1 LPGDDPIIEEN
12 PRRRFD
18 RRLLVKKGI
27 RAMTTE
33 TQDEAKPE
41 EGAKTPRFSKK
52 KKIIAAA
59 GAVLLIGGGAGAFLM
74 GGGSDAEA
82 KESGDHSDKE
92 AKKDSGH
99 GEKSGGGHGKE
110 GGSGLVEVAPLMV
123 NLRTNDGQARFL
135 KLRILL
141 APGSPEDAATIEA
154 NLPMIIDR
162 YQPFLRELRPED
174 LAGSAA
180 VYRLKEELLLRAA
193 DTVGEGV
200 VADVLIQDMVQQ

>member
-1 LPGDDPIIEEN
+1 
-12 PRRRFD
+12 
-18 RRLLVKKGI
+18 
-27 RAMTTE
+27 MTTD

-41 EGAKTPRFSKK
+41 EGAKPPRFSKK

-59 GAVLLIGGGAGAFLM
+59 GAVLLVGGGAGAFLM

-82 KESGDHSDKE
+82 KESGDHSGKE
-92 AKKDSGH
+92 AKKDAGH
-99 GEKSGGGHGKE
+99 GEKSGGGHGEE

-135 KLRILL
+135 KLRIML
-141 APGSPEDAATIEA
+141 APGSPEDATTIED

-180 VYRLKEELLLRAA
+180 VYRLKEELILRAA

>member
-1 LPGDDPIIEEN
+1 MST
-12 PRRRFD
+12 
-18 RRLLVKKGI
+18 
-27 RAMTTE
+27 ATE
-33 TQDEAKPE
+33 TEDQTTPGEVEKA
-41 EGAKTPRFSKK
+41 PRFSKK

-59 GAVLLIGGGAGAFLM
+59 GAVLLIGGGAGAFMMM
-74 GGGSDAEA
+74 GGSEEGGE
-82 KESGDHSDKE
+82 E
-92 AKKDSGH
+92 SGH
-99 GEKSGGGHGKE
+99 GKAASEGHGSAKGGHGEE
-110 GGSGLVEVAPLMV
+110 GGAGLVEVDPLMV

-154 NLPMIIDR
+154 QLPLIIDR

-180 VYRLKEELLLRAA
+180 VYRLKEELILRAA

>member
-1 LPGDDPIIEEN
+1 MVKEGDRAVTTDTDDEIQGETKPG
-12 PRRRFD
+12 
-18 RRLLVKKGI
+18 
-27 RAMTTE
+27 
-33 TQDEAKPE
+33 EAEK
-41 EGAKTPRFSKK
+41 APRFSKK

-59 GAVLLIGGGAGAFLM
+59 GAVLLLGGGAGAFFM
-74 GGGSDAEA
+74 GGGSDEG
-82 KESGDHSDKE
+82 GDHGEKE
-92 AKKDSGH
+92 SGH
-99 GEKSGGGHGKE
+99 GETASKGHGSSSKGGHGEE
-110 GGSGLVEVAPLMV
+110 GGAGLVEVNPLMV

-141 APGSPEDAATIEA
+141 APGTPEDAATIEA

-193 DTVGEGV
+193 DTVGDGV
-200 VADVLIQDMVQQ
+200 VSEVLIQDLVQQ

>member
-1 LPGDDPIIEEN
+1 
-12 PRRRFD
+12 
-18 RRLLVKKGI
+18 
-27 RAMTTE
+27 MTTE

-41 EGAKTPRFSKK
+41 EGAKPPRFSKK

-59 GAVLLIGGGAGAFLM
+59 GAVLLVGGGAGAFLM
-74 GGGSDAEA
+74 GGGGDAEA
-82 KESGDHSDKE
+82 KESGDHSGGD
-92 AKKDSGH
+92 AKKDAGH
-99 GEKSGGGHGKE
+99 GEKSGGGHGEKD
-110 GGSGLVEVAPLMV
+110 GGGLVEVDPMMV

-135 KLRILL
+135 KLRILMV
-141 APGSPEDAATIEA
+141 PGSPEDAGTIEA
-154 NLPMIIDR
+154 SLPMIIDR

>member
-1 LPGDDPIIEEN
+1 
-12 PRRRFD
+12 
-18 RRLLVKKGI
+18 
-27 RAMTTE
+27 MTTE
-33 TQDEAKPE
+33 TKDENPPSEAEK
-41 EGAKTPRFSKK
+41 APRFSKK

-59 GAVLLIGGGAGAFLM
+59 GAVLLLGGGAGAFLM
-74 GGGSDAEA
+74 GGGSDEG
-82 KESGDHSDKE
+82 GDHGE
-92 AKKDSGH
+92 KDSGH
-99 GEKSGGGHGKE
+99 GETASKGHGSSEGGHGE
-110 GGSGLVEVAPLMV
+110 GGGSSLVEVNPLMV

-141 APGSPEDAATIEA
+141 APGTPDDAATIEA

-200 VADVLIQDMVQQ
+200 VSEVLIQDLVQQ

>member
-1 LPGDDPIIEEN
+1 MALAQPAHSSQAE
-12 PRRRFD
+12 
-18 RRLLVKKGI
+18 
-27 RAMTTE
+27 TE
-33 TQDEAKPE
+33 HH
-41 EGAKTPRFSKK
+41 
-52 KKIIAAA
+52 
-59 GAVLLIGGGAGAFLM
+59 

-82 KESGDHSDKE
+82 KESGDHSGKE
-92 AKKDSGH
+92 AKKDAGH
-99 GEKSGGGHGKE
+99 GEKSGGGHGEE

-135 KLRILL
+135 KLRIML
-141 APGSPEDAATIEA
+141 APGSPEDATTIEE

-180 VYRLKEELLLRAA
+180 VYRLKEELILRAA

>member
-1 LPGDDPIIEEN
+1 MVKEGD
-12 PRRRFD
+12 
-18 RRLLVKKGI
+18 
-27 RAMTTE
+27 RAVTTE
-33 TQDEAKPE
+33 TDDEIQGETKPGE
-41 EGAKTPRFSKK
+41 AEKAPRFSKK

-59 GAVLLIGGGAGAFLM
+59 GAVLLFGGGAGAFLM
-74 GGGSDAEA
+74 GGSSDEG
-82 KESGDHSDKE
+82 GDHGEKE
-92 AKKDSGH
+92 SGH
-99 GEKSGGGHGKE
+99 GETASKGHGSSEGGHGE
-110 GGSGLVEVAPLMV
+110 GGGAALVEVNPLMV

-141 APGSPEDAATIEA
+141 APATPEDAATIEA

-193 DTVGEGV
+193 DAVGEGV
-200 VADVLIQDMVQQ
+200 VSEVLIQDLVQ

>member
-1 LPGDDPIIEEN
+1 
-12 PRRRFD
+12 
-18 RRLLVKKGI
+18 V
-27 RAMTTE
+27 TTE
-33 TQDEAKPE
+33 TDDEIQGETKPGE
-41 EGAKTPRFSKK
+41 AEKAPRFSKK

-59 GAVLLIGGGAGAFLM
+59 GAVLLFGGGAGAFLM
-74 GGGSDAEA
+74 GGSSDEG
-82 KESGDHSDKE
+82 GDHGEKE
-92 AKKDSGH
+92 SGH
-99 GEKSGGGHGKE
+99 GETASKGHGSSEGGHGE
-110 GGSGLVEVAPLMV
+110 GGGAALVEVNPLMV

-141 APGSPEDAATIEA
+141 APATPEDAATIEA

-193 DTVGEGV
+193 DAVGEGV
-200 VADVLIQDMVQQ
+200 VSEVLIQDLVQQ

>member
-1 LPGDDPIIEEN
+1 M
-12 PRRRFD
+12 
-18 RRLLVKKGI
+18 VKEGI
-27 RAMTTE
+27 QAVTTE
-33 TQDEAKPE
+33 TNDEKQPGEAEK
-41 EGAKTPRFSKK
+41 APRFSKK

-59 GAVLLIGGGAGAFLM
+59 GAVLLLGGGAGAFLM
-74 GGGSDAEA
+74 SGGSDEG
-82 KESGDHSDKE
+82 GDHGETASKGHGSSS
-92 AKKDSGH
+92 KGGH
-99 GEKSGGGHGKE
+99 GEE
-110 GGSGLVEVAPLMV
+110 GGAGLVEVNPLMV

-141 APGSPEDAATIEA
+141 APGTPEDAATIEA

-193 DTVGEGV
+193 DTVGDGV
-200 VADVLIQDMVQQ
+200 VSEVLIQDLVQQ

>member
-1 LPGDDPIIEEN
+1 
-12 PRRRFD
+12 
-18 RRLLVKKGI
+18 
-27 RAMTTE
+27 MTTE

-41 EGAKTPRFSKK
+41 ESAKPPRFSKK

-59 GAVLLIGGGAGAFLM
+59 GAVLLVGGGAGAFLM
-74 GGGSDAEA
+74 GGGSNAEA
-82 KESGDHSDKE
+82 KESGDHGG
-92 AKKDSGH
+92 KDSGH
-99 GEKSGGGHGKE
+99 GEKSGGGHGEKD
-110 GGSGLVEVAPLMV
+110 GGGLVEVDPLMV

-135 KLRILL
+135 KLRILM
-141 APGSPEDAATIEA
+141 APGTPEDAATIEA

-200 VADVLIQDMVQQ
+200 VADILIQDMVQQ